1 MIVILHLRTKMKQ
14 SQFKNLIETLG
25 KDLDILPDV
34 LPVRDVPIIE
44 EQILNKKMFLQYDPA
59 THGGSYKLYEH
70 YMQHKDLKWIWCHSG
85 DRYGADPVELYNK
98 APDRCPVYG
107 TLLDYGLGNNASTNH
122 PLFRPSIDH
131 DEQQSRGGTKRNDI
145 NNLEVMSLQA
155 NTHRNNQTLMHMM
168 YLLKYELTKQS

>member
-1 MIVILHLRTKMKQ
+1 MIQTLHLRMKMKQ
-14 SQFKNLIETLG
+14 SQFKELIDVLG
-25 KDLDILPDV
+25 KDLSILPDII
-34 LPVRDVPIIE
+34 PVRDVNVIE
-44 EQILNKKMFLQYDPA
+44 EQIQNKKVFLQYDPA

-70 YMQHKDLKWIWCHSG
+70 CLEHKDLKWIWCHSG

-131 DEQQSRGGTKRNDI
+131 DEQQSRGGTKRKDI
-145 NNLEVMSLQA
+145 NNLDVMSLQA

-168 YLLKYELTKQS
+168 YLLKYELTKS